1 MSELSDLV
9 KILKNKKESGSDY
22 IGIVSRVSGDT
33 AYVQMTGSDI
43 MDTPAA
49 MTVDCKPGDRVRIR
63 VNSGKAWITGNDT
76 APPTN
81 DKDNVRKLTQK
92 ADDNDK
98 RVNRMQKTVDET
110 AGLAANTNQHFWV
123 TEEGSDT
130 GVHITE
136 IPRKQFIADPEHG
149 GGNLLARSNGIAI
162 RDGLT
167 ELATMTDSGI
177 RMGRPDSFHVDI
189 GPNSIEML
197 DDTGNSG
204 FRVSLS
210 GNPMQRTVINTYNL
224 STSGTWETIFSAP
237 IADHTITFSAVIRG
251 TRYSA
256 TKTEAQMITE
266 GQFNLGSS
274 TDWISVQYRENN
286 SFLARATATTATQ
299 WSASLQVSYTTT
311 SDASKIN
318 FGGVNSLLWSGAS
331 FMGAN
336 STAALSES
344 VSEQLTGIVLAWS
357 PYVNGAPA
365 NHNWHYQYVPKDHVL
380 RGTQEYFVSSGLMV
394 SSYGYIGAKYIYI
407 NDTSISGHAYNNQ
420 TNTWGGVTMT
430 NSYWVLRYVLGV

>member
-9 KILKNKKESGSDY
+9 KMLKNKKESGSDY
-22 IGIVSRVSGDT
+22 IGIVSRVNGDT

-43 MDTPAA
+43 MDTPVA
-49 MTVDCKPGDRVRIR
+49 MTVDCKPGDRVRVR

-110 AGLAANTNQHFWV
+110 AGLAANTNQHFWI

-167 ELATMTDSGI
+167 ELASMTANGV
-177 RMGRPDSFHVDI
+177 RLGQADSFHAEVR
-189 GPNSIEML
+189 PEAIEL
-197 DDTGNSG
+197 IDETGTSG
-204 FRVSLS
+204 FKISMS
-210 GNPMQRTVINTYNL
+210 GAPVQRTITNTY
-224 STSGTWETIFSAP
+224 TIKASDFSVTFDAP
-237 IADHTITFSAVIRG
+237 ITDYTITFKTVIGG
-251 TRYSA
+251 TAYTA
-256 TKTEAQMITE
+256 TKTAAQLPVESSFT
-266 GQFNLGSS
+266 LGSS
-274 TDWISVQYRENN
+274 SNYLTIRRIQDNQFRMVRSGDVVSR
-286 SFLARATATTATQ
+286 
-299 WSASLQVSYTTT
+299 SLQVSYTTS
-311 SDASKIN
+311 SDAATIH
-318 FGGVNSLLWSGAS
+318 FGGINTVLWSGAWT
-331 FMGAN
+331 MGAAQ
-336 STAALSES
+336 TVDLAEA

-357 PYVNGAPA
+357 PYVNGTPA
-365 NHNWHYQYVPKDHVL
+365 NHNWHYQFVPKDHVL

-394 SSYGYIGAKYIYI
+394 SSYGYIGAKYTYI
-407 NDTSISGHAYNNQ
+407 NDTSITGHAYNGQ